1 MQESNNKLKL
11 LKKILK
17 IVIMIFL
24 TIIVTEIVYNITLPD
39 DTEIEKSYNEK
50 KEKFQLLEDVA
61 NCTIEE
67 GIGICTQN
75 IPSDKIKYNIY
86 TKKDNFVYYYYISD
100 EETKYNAKITL
111 SSDYE
116 ILDEEYSVTIQSFEE
131 FSKVGLKNYKILVLI
146 WVSIAIIIINI
157 AIKNS

>member
-39 DTEIEKSYNEK
+39 DAEIEKSYNEK

-61 NCTIEE
+61 NSTIEE

-75 IPSDKIKYNIY
+75 IPSD
-86 TKKDNFVYYYYISD
+86 
-100 EETKYNAKITL
+100 ITSTL
-111 SSDYE
+111 RRI
-116 ILDEEYSVTIQSFEE
+116 ILF
-131 FSKVGLKNYKILVLI
+131 
-146 WVSIAIIIINI
+146 IIIILVMKKLNI
-157 AIKNS
+157 MLK